1 MTNGATA
8 TINPIQI
15 KDVSG
20 FYGPSRVLD
29 SISLEIPRNRI
40 TAIIGPSGCGK
51 STLLKCFNRLID
63 LVDGA
68 SYSGQIVVDGIDVL
82 GKDADVLEIRRKI
95 GLIAQKP
102 TPLPLSIFDN
112 VAYGPRIYGQKDR
125 AELEKIVRHYLEVAG
140 LWDEVKDRLK
150 TPAINLSI
158 GQQQRLCLAR
168 GIAVDP
174 DILLCDEPTSALDP
188 VSSQHFEEQ
197 LKILKEKY
205 TIVIVT
211 HNIHQ
216 AMRLADHV
224 AYIYLGELIESGPA
238 AEVFENPKD
247 ERTKAYIRGV
257 FLNDPPAEAGERS
270 DSNPKLK
277 QFRGHDEDPDVQH
290 GRVLVPG
297 LPEDA

>member
-1 MTNGATA
+1 MTHDATA
-8 TINPIQI
+8 AVNPIRI

-29 SISLEIPRNRI
+29 SINLEIPRNRI

-63 LVDGA
+63 LVEGA
-68 SYSGQIVVDGIDVL
+68 SYSGQIIVDGVDVL

-140 LWDEVKDRLK
+140 LWEEVKDRLK

-174 DILLCDEPTSALDP
+174 EILLCDEPTSALDP

-197 LKILKEKY
+197 LKLLKEKY

-216 AMRLADHV
+216 AMRLADYV

-247 ERTKAYIRGV
+247 ERTKAYIKGV
-257 FLNDPPAEAGERS
+257 FLNDLPPEAGERS
-270 DSNPKLK
+270 GSNPKD
-277 QFRGHDEDPDVQH
+277 FGGRDEDPDVQH
-290 GRVLVPG
+290 GRILVPG
-297 LPEDA
+297 LSEGD